1 MLLETIDCLINE
13 TFSVSQIRK
22 DELDNIKA
30 QRKQLMSPKYV
41 KSLVDNKIKAERMEH
56 INPTFR
62 RQSEKYDQIANKT
75 GVKQTYL

>member
-1 MLLETIDCLINE
+1 MIQHIYNLINE
-13 TFSVSQIRK
+13 TFSISQIRK

-41 KSLVDNKIKAERMEH
+41 KSLVDNKIKAEHMEH